1 MISTEPVITVSPE
14 ETTRYRLKVQTAKG
28 LVDYTDIVVYVM
40 DILECRFD
48 FQTGNIVSQYGT
60 VLTKNQALSR
70 NWNANGQ
77 SAVTVNDFTQAN
89 PKIKCADKGGLTFSS
104 QCFVPENSETLIAG
118 IWLDDV
124 KSIEF
129 YNTKAVIDGDEYIFA
144 ETSQY
149 YNFEISVIYQ
159 PEMEKFRF
167 SLTVTDTRTQNAV
180 FEGSKDVSFGVFD
193 SEISLYLIG
202 STTAKAGF
210 YYGSN
215 GQPVPFIRRS
225 MLSVPVG
232 GKVTLD
238 ASDSYDPDGDAVS
251 YNWLSKAFDGSRFK
265 KLYKNSEVI
274 TENVNSSTFYRV
286 QVSDFENTV
295 NKDVIVTNYTVE
307 QLDAYAYELKAVLD
321 DVADLYSYQWTS
333 SDESL
338 TAETQTVIAQPLG
351 DVTYRCL
358 ITELST
364 GESCVIEIPLSGEL
378 RIIHARNTV
387 TGEYQEIKV
396 YPDTRMLDRYI
407 ECKVNGYSGYIAV
420 GDPNDP
426 RKSMLKCRISGED
439 YAILVMA

>member
-1 MISTEPVITVSPE
+1 MLSTEPVITVSPE

-28 LVDYTDIVVYVM
+28 LVDYTDIVVYVK
-40 DILECRFD
+40 DVLECEFD
-48 FQTGNIVSQYGT
+48 YNTGNIVSQYGT

-77 SAVTVNDFTQAN
+77 SVVTVNDFTQTK
-89 PKIKCADKGGLTFSS
+89 PKIKCADKGGLTFVS

-129 YNTKAVIDGDEYIFA
+129 YNTKAVIDETEYQFSNP
-144 ETSQY
+144 SQY
-149 YNFEISVIYQ
+149 YNFEISVVYQ
-159 PEMEKFRF
+159 PELEKFRF
-167 SLTVTDTRTQNAV
+167 SITATDTRTQNTV
-180 FEGSKDVSFGVFD
+180 FEGTKDVSFGVFD

-251 YNWLSKAFDGSRFK
+251 YNWLSKDFDGSRFK
-265 KLYKNSEVI
+265 KLYKNSETI

-338 TAETQTVIAQPLG
+338 TAETQTVIVQPLG
-351 DVTYRCL
+351 DVVYRCL
-358 ITELST
+358 ITEISS

-407 ECKVNGYSGYIAV
+407 ECKVNGYNGYIAV
-420 GDPNDP
+420 GDLNDP
-426 RKSMLKCRISGED
+426 RRSMLKCRISGED